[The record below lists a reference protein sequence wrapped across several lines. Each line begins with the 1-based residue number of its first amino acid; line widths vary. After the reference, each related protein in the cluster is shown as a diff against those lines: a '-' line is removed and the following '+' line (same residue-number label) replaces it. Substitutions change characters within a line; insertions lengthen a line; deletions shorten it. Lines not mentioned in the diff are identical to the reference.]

1 MSGEDG
7 LSTWSLGQKTQ
18 LQPLPGFCVHLWV
31 TSVKVKQKKV
41 PTHILQYV
49 TRPIC
54 QRVPLRSGFGDRDP
68 IHLSRADGIGYRLL
82 AEADRTRV
90 EGGSRRKR
98 FETRETET
106 RNPGVTGRAIRHRDH
121 AQGSDSGI
129 GAARCDPLISVGMKK
144 LSKVRLGEVI
154 TH

>member
-1 MSGEDG
+1 M
-7 LSTWSLGQKTQ
+7 
-18 LQPLPGFCVHLWV
+18 
-31 TSVKVKQKKV
+31 
-41 PTHILQYV
+41 
-49 TRPIC
+49 
-54 QRVPLRSGFGDRDP
+54 RSGLGDRNP

-98 FETRETET
+98 FETGETET

-129 GAARCDPLISVGMKK
+129 GAARCDPLISVGIEKTFE
-144 LSKVRLGEVI
+144 S
-154 TH
+154 